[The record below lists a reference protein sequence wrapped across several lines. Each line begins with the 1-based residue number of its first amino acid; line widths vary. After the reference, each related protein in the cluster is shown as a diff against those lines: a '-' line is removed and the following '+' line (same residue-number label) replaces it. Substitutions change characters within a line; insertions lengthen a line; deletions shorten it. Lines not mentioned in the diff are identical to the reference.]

1 MTHKNKARWW
11 RALFLSP
18 AFFLS
23 SKEKSQLMSNLNRRQ
38 WLRTAGLGGSLALFG
53 GLPAIAKSAPPAY
66 PARPLADTIRLSS
79 NENPFGPSPAVRE
92 AMQKAFEVGCRYP
105 YSYQRELLEMLARKE
120 GVTTD
125 HIVITGG
132 STEGLKV
139 AGLTYGIENGEI
151 IACDPTFLAMLNYGE
166 QFGAYINKVPVDDQ
180 MRYDLE
186 EIEKRVTNQTNLVF
200 LCNPN
205 NPTGTIVPA
214 DQLRDFCETVSKRA
228 VVFSDEAYYD
238 FITEPNYPSM
248 VELVKDGQN
257 VIVSRTFSK
266 VYGIAGIRI
275 GYLIA
280 RPDIAERLRKNV
292 VAYTNVLALFAAKAA
307 LEDKQFY
314 DFSLQMNTKAKDH
327 IYAALEDMGLEYVP
341 SHTNF
346 VFFKTGRD
354 IRQLNAKMRD
364 HGVMVGRPFPPFN
377 DWCRIS
383 TGTMDEVKMFT
394 SALRK
399 VMS

>member
-1 MTHKNKARWW
+1 
-11 RALFLSP
+11 
-18 AFFLS
+18 
-23 SKEKSQLMSNLNRRQ
+23 
-38 WLRTAGLGGSLALFG
+38 
-53 GLPAIAKSAPPAY
+53 
-66 PARPLADTIRLSS
+66 
-79 NENPFGPSPAVRE
+79 
-92 AMQKAFEVGCRYP
+92 MQKSFDESCRYP
-105 YSYQRELLEMLARKE
+105 YSYQQELLSMLAKKE

-132 STEGLKV
+132 STEGLKIT
-139 AGLTYGIENGEI
+139 GLTYGIANGEI

-166 QFGAYINKVPVDDQ
+166 QFGAYINKVPVDEE

-186 EIEKRVTNQTNLVF
+186 EIEKRVTNQTKLVF

-214 DQLRDFCETVSKRA
+214 DQLRDFCETVSKKT

-248 VELVKDGQN
+248 VELVKEGQN

-266 VYGIAGIRI
+266 VYGIAGVRI

-280 RPDIAERLRKNV
+280 RPYIAERLRSNI
-292 VAYTNVLALFAAKAA
+292 VAFTNVPALFAAKAA
-307 LEDKQFY
+307 LQDKQFY
-314 DFSLQMNTKAKDH
+314 DFSLQMNKKAKDH
-327 IYAALEDMGLEYVP
+327 IYATLDDMGLEYVR

-346 VFFKTGRD
+346 VFFKSGRD
-354 IRQLNAKMRD
+354 IRRLNEEMRQQ
-364 HGVMVGRPFPPFN
+364 GVMVGRPFPPFN

-394 SALRK
+394 NALRK